1 LLKKKKKL
9 RGAKAFE
16 DNGPQGLYKS

>member
-1 LLKKKKKL
+1 L